1 MAETG
6 SSVSA
11 FVSSLIFNLIIFAI
25 FVGIFILL
33 RNKYADVYRP
43 RTTNKLLPAHLRS
56 PPLANSAFA
65 WFPDLVSRPA
75 KFFIQHTGVD
85 GYFYLRYLML
95 WANVGL
101 FAGLILW
108 PVLFAINATGG
119 GGKNGFNIISY
130 SNNIH
135 KWRVFAHLFCSW
147 LFFGFVVYCI
157 YSELVYYTGF
167 RHSLQRTAFYS
178 SLPSSRV
185 LLLDNVPE
193 ELLEDE
199 KLKKLFPAASK
210 ITITR
215 DTNEA
220 REIFEKRTK
229 LQGKLEGA
237 FNKVISKCIGIKTKT
252 EKKLEK
258 GKDVEV
264 PNPSNQITSYIE
276 EEKLPKYSYKPIIG
290 EKKKVFN
297 EGIEE
302 LNEFNLKIEE
312 NKKTI
317 AESSDQLDKVGSVFL
332 QFSKQIELQRAY
344 QAIDGIDDMKK
355 SRKFQGFFPNE
366 IIWKNAGLGYAARKS
381 KKTGAQTFLTLMII
395 FWAIPVAVV
404 GCISNINYLTEKV
417 HFLRFINNMPDVL
430 MGIIT
435 GILPSVLLSILMS
448 LVPPIIKWMGKL
460 GGCITVQQLD
470 FWTQQWFFAF
480 QVIQVFLV
488 TTSTSAASSVV
499 TSIINDPS
507 KAMEMLSEQLPP
519 ASNFYISYMLL
530 QGLSISSGI
539 LAQISG
545 LILSFII
552 GRVLDKTPRQKWNRE
567 VLLSSPS
574 WGVMYGSFGLF
585 TVIMLCYAIIAPI
598 IIVFTSI
605 AFILIAIAQMYS
617 LVYVSG
623 HTFDNRGRNYPLALF
638 EVFVGVYLAEIC
650 LIGLFVMQKNWPCV
664 VLESIWL
671 ALTVLAHLY
680 LRRQFEPILDTVPLG
695 VITGAYPQ
703 SDLGR
708 SEIKEVGKTYLN
720 EDGSVDLN
728 TNAYDNNTLRANEDY
743 SESSNRK
750 NEEFLD
756 NKNAESFGGT
766 LEKSNTHS
774 TKVDNS
780 LNEPYYEPPSSLN
793 KPSPYETEQK
803 EEIEPVEN
811 LHGTP
816 DGSKLGVREAI
827 KRFFKPKQYTDYS
840 FYKPFMPDFWDYPI
854 SKQLIEDLDYQ
865 PPEIGDSKRPILW
878 IAKDELGL
886 STEIKSLCSSYDVD
900 CEDNDAVYNSK
911 GKVVLLPD
919 AFPPGYDASIMY

>member
-1 MAETG
+1 MADSG
-6 SSVSA
+6 SSTSA

-25 FVGIFILL
+25 FIGIFILL
-33 RNKYADVYRP
+33 RNKYANVYRP

-56 PPLANSAFA
+56 PPLAHSAFA

-75 KFFIQHTGVD
+75 KFFIQHTGID

-101 FAGLILW
+101 FSGLILW

-119 GGKNGFNIISY
+119 GNKSGFDIISY
-130 SNNIH
+130 SNNTH

-167 RHSLQRTAFYS
+167 RHSLQCTAFYN
-178 SLPSSRV
+178 SLPSSKV

-193 ELLEDE
+193 DLLEE
-199 KLKKLFPAASK
+199 ENLKRLFPAASN

-215 DTNEA
+215 DTKEA
-220 REIFEKRTK
+220 REAFEKRTK

-237 FNKVISKCIGIKTKT
+237 FHKVISKCIGIKRKT

-264 PNPSNQITSYIE
+264 PNPPNQIVSYIK

-290 EKKKVFN
+290 KKKNVFN
-297 EGIEE
+297 DGIEE
-302 LNEFNLKIEE
+302 FNDFNLKIEE
-312 NKKTI
+312 NKKSI
-317 AESSDQLDKVGSVFL
+317 AESSDSLEKVGTVLL
-332 QFSKQIELQRAY
+332 QFSEHLELQRAY
-344 QAIDGIDDMKK
+344 QAIDGIESMRK

-366 IIWKNAGLGYAARKS
+366 IIWKNAGLGFAARKS
-381 KKTGAQTFLTLMII
+381 KRSGAQAFLTLMII

-470 FWTQQWFFAF
+470 FWTQQWFFGF
-480 QVIQVFLV
+480 QVIQVFIV
-488 TTSTSAASSVV
+488 TTGTSAASSVV
-499 TSIINDPS
+499 TSIIDDPS
-507 KAMEMLSEQLPP
+507 QAMMMLSEQLPP

-530 QGLSISSGI
+530 QGLSISSGM
-539 LAQISG
+539 LAQITG

-552 GRVLDKTPRQKWNRE
+552 GRVFDKTPRQKWNRDIQ
-567 VLLSSPS
+567 LSSPS

-623 HTFDNRGRNYPLALF
+623 HTVDNRGRNYPLALF

-664 VLESIWL
+664 VLESVWL

-680 LRRQFEPILDTVPLG
+680 LRRQFEPVLDTVPLG
-695 VITGAYPQ
+695 VINGAYAQ
-703 SDLGR
+703 KDLGR
-708 SEIKEVGKTYLN
+708 AEIIEVGQNYLN
-720 EDGSVDLN
+720 EDSNSNG
-728 TNAYDNNTLRANEDY
+728 YDNNTLKANEDY
-743 SESSNRK
+743 SENTSNRK
-750 NEEFLD
+750 QDEYSET
-756 NKNAESFGGT
+756 KKAESLGGT

-780 LNEPYYEPPSSLN
+780 LNEPYHEMNSSLN
-793 KPSPYETEQK
+793 KTSGFEVQNK
-803 EEIEPVEN
+803 EGVEPMEN
-811 LHGTP
+811 LQGLP
-816 DGSKLGVREAI
+816 DGSKLGMREAI
-827 KRFFKPKQYTDYS
+827 KRFFKPKNYTDYS

-854 SKQLIEDLDYQ
+854 SKQLTCDLDYQ

-878 IAKDELGL
+878 IARDELGL
-886 STEIKSLCSSYDVD
+886 SSEIKSICKSYNVD
-900 CEDNDAVYNSK
+900 CEDSDAVYNDK
-911 GKVVLLPD
+911 GKVTLLPD
-919 AFPPGYDASIMY
+919 AFPPGYEATIMY